1 MLKPSKHLFFILF
14 FAKLAFGQSEVHLR
28 VETNTFTRIPVEL
41 KDCTTRSQAS
51 VMDAKKVLEI
61 LDNDLWMSSV
71 IASFRSD
78 EQLGDANSPWLE
90 LASRGPTEPFR
101 LAVHP
106 QVEITGN
113 ALTLAAK
120 LIDSRSGALLADK
133 SYRGC
138 RENLRV
144 LVHGLADDI
153 VNVLTGQSG
162 ISQSRIVFS
171 SEASRAKEL
180 FVMDYDGTN
189 IRQLTSNG
197 SLNLTPAW
205 SPDGLSLAMTS
216 YQASGPDIFLLDA
229 VSGKTVFHLNK
240 AELQTAPAWSPDGK
254 SLAFSSSHE
263 GNSEIYVLN
272 VSTKK
277 IQRLTIHPAVDSSPS
292 WSPTGRE
299 LVFTSD
305 RLGRPQLFVMD
316 AEGGNLRRLTYY
328 GEYNDS
334 PAWSPRGDKIAYV
347 SRVEGRFNI
356 LTMEVTGENVSQLT
370 TSGSNEDPC
379 WSPDGNR
386 IVFSSLRNGQRDLY
400 SMEWNGENLR
410 RLTHRGTCSSPSWSS
425 NARPE
430 TTRECK

>member
-1 MLKPSKHLFFILF
+1 MKNLLPTFVLVFGIPV
-14 FAKLAFGQSEVHLR
+14 LAFSQSEVHLR
-28 VETNTFTRIPVEL
+28 AETNVMTRIPVEL
-41 KDCTTRSQAS
+41 KECTPRAQAS

-78 EQLGDANSPWLE
+78 EQLGDNNSPWLE

-106 QVEITGN
+106 QVEVTGSN
-113 ALTLAAK
+113 LTLAAK

-144 LVHGLADDI
+144 LVHALADDI
-153 VNVLTGQSG
+153 VNVLTGQVG

-171 SEASRAKEL
+171 SEAAKAKEI

-197 SLNLTPAW
+197 SLNLTPTW
-205 SPDGLSLAMTS
+205 SADGLTIAMTS
-216 YQASGPDIFLLDA
+216 YQTSGPDLFLIDA
-229 VSGKTVFHLNK
+229 VSGKAVFHFNK

-254 SLAFSSSHE
+254 MLAFSSSHE
-263 GNSEIYVLN
+263 GNSEVYVMT

-299 LVFTSD
+299 IVFTSD
-305 RLGRPQLFVMD
+305 RLGRPQLYVMD

-356 LTMEVTGENVSQLT
+356 LTIEVTGENVSQLT

-386 IVFSSLRNGQRDLY
+386 IVFSSLRSGQRDLY

-410 RLTHRGTCSSPSWSS
+410 RLTHRGTCASPSWS
-425 NARPE
+425 NNVRPDL
-430 TTRECK
+430 TRECR